1 MRISF
6 ACAHRDRYAETY
18 RSLRIAGF
26 RNFSMESAVSNEE
39 FARDVFQSGE
49 VDADVF
55 AGGDV
60 ALFDREEGV
69 VLLAMEEVMEPPRVA
84 GFGDLIDAIRAEQFA
99 ELRVVAVENRY
110 PVKRGDG
117 MNIVSVHD
125 NPP

>member
-1 MRISF
+1 
-6 ACAHRDRYAETY
+6 
-18 RSLRIAGF
+18 LRTSVF
-26 RNFSMESAVSNEE
+26 ESAGASEE

-55 AGGDV
+55 AGPGV
-60 ALFDREEGV
+60 ALFDREERPIFV
-69 VLLAMEEVMEPPRVA
+69 AVEEVMEPPRVA
-84 GFGDLIDAIRAEQFA
+84 GFGDLIDPIRAEEFA

-125 NPP
+125 GPP